1 MIRVRLPRLLTSGAF
16 AGEPLLKSSSRNR
29 CWLLIQGE
37 QEKMRLFKS
46 SLVAL
51 TALFV
56 AGSASALVTVNLSSP
71 QNNTT
76 IAPGSQVQVDVKVV
90 WDGAGALQGIFSSTA
105 FDPSVLSFVSACR
118 NTASPC
124 TAANGG
130 AVASVLGAVDLTDPS
145 NPVVF
150 PGLGRLGGNGSDL
163 RTLAAQPGD
172 PASIIRT
179 VQYGGLNPLDPFQ
192 ATAAGGSLV
201 TRLLFTASNAGVV
214 DLSTFLAQ
222 GDSGATGDSFQAGT
236 GVHVTVIPE
245 PGTVVL
251 MGLGL
256 AGLGLAGRRS

>member
-1 MIRVRLPRLLTSGAF
+1 
-16 AGEPLLKSSSRNR
+16 
-29 CWLLIQGE
+29 
-37 QEKMRLFKS
+37 MRLFKS

-71 QNNTT
+71 QNNT
-76 IAPGSQVQVDVKVV
+76 IVAAGSPIQVDVKIV
-90 WDGAGALQGIFSSTA
+90 WNGAGSLQGIFSSTA
-105 FDPSVLSFVSACR
+105 FDPSVLAFASACR
-118 NTASPC
+118 NTAAVC

-163 RTLAAQPGD
+163 RTAAAQPGD

-179 VQYGGLNPLDPFQ
+179 VQYGGLAALDPFQ
-192 ATAAGGSLV
+192 ATSSAGVLV
-201 TRLLFTASNAGVV
+201 TRLVFTGRDVGGVV

-236 GVHVTVIPE
+236 GVHVTVTPVPE

>member
-1 MIRVRLPRLLTSGAF
+1 
-16 AGEPLLKSSSRNR
+16 
-29 CWLLIQGE
+29 
-37 QEKMRLFKS
+37 MRLFKS

-76 IAPGSQVQVDVKVV
+76 VAAGSPIQVDVKIV
-90 WDGAGALQGIFSSTA
+90 WDGAGSLQGIFSSTA

-118 NTASPC
+118 NTAASC
-124 TAANGG
+124 TVANGG
-130 AVASVLGAVDLTDPS
+130 AVASVLGAVDLSDPS
-145 NPVVF
+145 SPIVF

-172 PASIIRT
+172 PASIIRS
-179 VQYGGLNPLDPFQ
+179 VQYGGLAPLDPFQ
-192 ATAAGGSLV
+192 ATLPAGVLV
-201 TRLLFTASNAGVV
+201 TRLLFTANNAGIVN
-214 DLSTFLAQ
+214 LATFLAQ
-222 GDSGATGDSFQAGT
+222 GDSGAVGDAFQAGT
-236 GVHVTVIPE
+236 GVQVTVVPE

>member
-1 MIRVRLPRLLTSGAF
+1 
-16 AGEPLLKSSSRNR
+16 
-29 CWLLIQGE
+29 
-37 QEKMRLFKS
+37 MRLFKS

-71 QNNTT
+71 QHNTSVT
-76 IAPGSQVQVDVKVV
+76 PGTQIQVDVKVV
-90 WDGAGALQGIFSSTA
+90 WDGAGSLQGVFSSTA

-118 NTASPC
+118 TTGSPC

-130 AVASVLGAVDLTDPS
+130 AVATLLGKIDLTDPD
-145 NPVVF
+145 NPVAF
-150 PGLGRLGGNGSDL
+150 PGLSRLGGNGSDL

-179 VQYGGLNPLDPFQ
+179 VQYAGINPLDAFQ
-192 ATAAGGSLV
+192 ASAAAGVLV
-201 TRLLFTASNAGVV
+201 TRLVFTASNAGVV

-222 GDSGATGDSFQAGT
+222 GDSGATGDTFAAGT
-236 GVHVTVIPE
+236 GVHVTVVPE